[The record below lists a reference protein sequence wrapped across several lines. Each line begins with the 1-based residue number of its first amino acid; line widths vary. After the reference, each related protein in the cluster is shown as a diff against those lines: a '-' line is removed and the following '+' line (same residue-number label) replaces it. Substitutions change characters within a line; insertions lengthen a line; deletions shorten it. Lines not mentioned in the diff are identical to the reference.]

1 MKLFKGS
8 TLITLLA
15 EAQKNAVKYKST
27 FSRFMRKH
35 DDEINPDLSKF
46 QILGDELTEKSKPN
60 DIASQVGD
68 TK

>member
-1 MKLFKGS
+1 
-8 TLITLLA
+8 
-15 EAQKNAVKYKST
+15 
-27 FSRFMRKH
+27 MRKH

>member
-1 MKLFKGS
+1 M
-8 TLITLLA
+8 TRT
-15 EAQKNAVKYKST
+15 AQIYAYFFHIIKNY
-27 FSRFMRKH
+27 
-35 DDEINPDLSKF
+35 LSKF